1 MKRAERVGRAGVS
14 HGPFRRIRM
23 ILNGP
28 WLLPLAPWVIKPEN
42 GGLDVISL
50 REVARQRVGLSLRQT
65 MSSARQAA
73 AEGHSLRRVRGHV
86 IARSAGGRGLHTD
99 KTGLTEA
106 DLPGADRSATGA
118 GTELDEPG
126 GPAGPGKV
134 AIGITRGAALI
145 AGLTAVS
152 RLFGLIRTLVFA
164 QSVGAGC
171 LGTAYVTANQVP
183 NLIYELAV
191 GGALTSAMVPVLA
204 RSAARSAADPEEKQR
219 VAQIT
224 SAMLTWCVV
233 ILLPLT
239 VIIMAAAGPIAD
251 LLIPTN
257 PNASCARPAMIGAT
271 STMVVIFAPQILLY
285 GISVVL
291 SGLLQAYRR
300 FTGPTLAPVIANF
313 VMIGSYLGFAALDH
327 GRSLAGTPLAAELV
341 LSIGTTMNIGMLVLV
356 ALPPARRLRLR
367 LRPTF
372 AFPAG
377 VTGRVGGLALVG
389 VLEFL
394 AGDVGSVITIDLAN
408 GHGETGALVLVNYA
422 MLVYNSV
429 AGVLALSIVT
439 SAFPVLAATDDAS
452 LNRICAGSTRAIL
465 MMSWLGT
472 AVIAAVSV
480 PAARILVEQPSQ
492 VSQLIEA
499 FILLAPA
506 VVGQALIANAARLM
520 FTLGRLKVAAAC
532 LVGGQL
538 LGALIGLPLV
548 LAAPPRLTVA
558 AVALGAA
565 IGQLV
570 VAVPMVVATR
580 RIRGRSAVEGVGRA
594 ALASV
599 AAGVAGGVLGLSVTL
614 VAPPGGK
621 LQDAGTGALAAV
633 VAMVVFGVVAYA
645 LDRSDL
651 RIAAGRLRRF
661 TGARG

>member
-1 MKRAERVGRAGVS
+1 LQTDNTGRAEG
-14 HGPFRRIRM
+14 
-23 ILNGP
+23 
-28 WLLPLAPWVIKPEN
+28 
-42 GGLDVISL
+42 
-50 REVARQRVGLSLRQT
+50 
-65 MSSARQAA
+65 
-73 AEGHSLRRVRGHV
+73 
-86 IARSAGGRGLHTD
+86 
-99 KTGLTEA
+99 
-106 DLPGADRSATGA
+106 DRSGPGA
-118 GTELDEPG
+118 GTVLDEPG
-126 GPAGPGKV
+126 GLAGAGKIAV
-134 AIGITRGAALI
+134 GITRGAALI
-145 AGLTAVS
+145 AALTAVS
-152 RLFGLIRTLVFA
+152 RVFGLVRTLVFA

-171 LGTAYVTANQVP
+171 MGTAYVTANQVP

-224 SAMLTWCVV
+224 SALITWCVV

-239 VIIMAAAGPIAD
+239 LIIMAASGPIAD

-257 PNASCARPAMIGAT
+257 PNAACARPAMISAT
-271 STMVVIFAPQILLY
+271 STMVLIFAPQILLY

-327 GRSLAGTPLAAELV
+327 GDSLASTPLAAELV

-356 ALPPARRLRLR
+356 ALPPALRLRLR
-367 LRPTF
+367 VRPTF

-422 MLVYNSV
+422 TLVFNSV
-429 AGVLALSIVT
+429 TGVLALSIVT
-439 SAFPVLAATDDAS
+439 STFPVLAASDDAS
-452 LNRICAGSTRAIL
+452 FNRICAGSTRALL

-472 AVIAAVSV
+472 AVIAAVAI
-480 PAARILVEQPSQ
+480 PAAHILVKQPSQ
-492 VSQLIEA
+492 VTQLIEA
-499 FILLAPA
+499 FILYAPA
-506 VVGQALIANAARLM
+506 VVGQALIANAARVM
-520 FTLGRLKVAAAC
+520 FTLGKLKIAAAC

-538 LGALIGLPLV
+538 LGAVISVPLV

-558 AVALGAA
+558 AVALGAT

-570 VAVPMVVATR
+570 VAIPLVLVMR
-580 RIRGRSAVEGVGRA
+580 RVRGSSSVQGVGRA
-594 ALASV
+594 SFASIV
-599 AAGVAGGVLGLSVTL
+599 AGIAGGVAGLSVAL
-614 VAPPGGK
+614 VAPTSGK

-633 VAMVVFGVVAYA
+633 VALAVFGVVAYA
-645 LDRSDL
+645 LDRGDL
-651 RIAAGRLRRF
+651 RMVAGRLRRF
-661 TGARG
+661 ARARA

>member
-1 MKRAERVGRAGVS
+1 M
-14 HGPFRRIRM
+14 
-23 ILNGP
+23 L
-28 WLLPLAPWVIKPEN
+28 
-42 GGLDVISL
+42 GG
-50 REVARQRVGLSLRQT
+50 
-65 MSSARQAA
+65 
-73 AEGHSLRRVRGHV
+73 
-86 IARSAGGRGLHTD
+86 GLHTD
-99 KTGLTEA
+99 KTGLTE

-118 GTELDEPG
+118 AIVPDERAV
-126 GPAGPGKV
+126 PAGTSKV

-152 RLFGLIRTLVFA
+152 RVFGLVRTLVFA

-171 LGTAYVTANQVP
+171 LGTAYMTANQVP
-183 NLIYELAV
+183 NLIYELAI

-204 RSAARSAADPEEKQR
+204 RSAARSATDPTEKQR

-224 SAMLTWCVV
+224 SALLTWCVV
-233 ILLPLT
+233 ILVPLT
-239 VIIMAAAGPIAD
+239 VIIMAAAGPIAE

-285 GISVVL
+285 GVSVVL

-356 ALPPARRLRLR
+356 AVPPARRLRLR

-394 AGDVGSVITIDLAN
+394 AGDVASVVTIDLAN
-408 GHGETGALVLVNYA
+408 GHGDTGALVLVNYA
-422 MLVYNSV
+422 SLVFNSV
-429 AGVLALSIVT
+429 TGVLALSIVT

-452 LNRICAGSTRAIL
+452 LNRICAGSTRALL

-472 AVIAAVSV
+472 ALIAAVSI
-480 PAARILVEQPSQ
+480 PAAHILVGQPSQ

-499 FILLAPA
+499 FILSAPA

-538 LGALIGLPLV
+538 LGVLISVPLV

-558 AVALGAA
+558 AVSLGST
-565 IGQLV
+565 IGLLV
-570 VAVPMVVATR
+570 VAVPLVAATR
-580 RIRGRSAVEGVGRA
+580 VIRGRSAVQGVGRA
-594 ALASV
+594 TLASV
-599 AAGVAGGVLGLSVTL
+599 AAGVAGGVVGLSVTM
-614 VAPPGGK
+614 VVPTGGK

-633 VAMVVFGVVAYA
+633 VAVVVFGVVAYS
-645 LDRSDL
+645 LDRGDM
-651 RIAAGRLRRF
+651 RMVAGRLHRF
-661 TGARG
+661 TRSRA